1 MKKITEISTQELLD
15 AYKKVNDFIK
25 YLEAEEKNVEE

>member
-15 AYKKVNDFIK
+15 SYKKVNDFIK
-25 YLEAEEKNVEE
+25 YLEVEEKNVEE